1 MSPSPDSPDM
11 AESELGVLATQC
23 LARRIPDKPFLIR
36 EIVAWEKDRNKP
48 HVKADWQFKTPT
60 SA

>member
-1 MSPSPDSPDM
+1 M

-48 HVKADWQFKTPT
+48 HVKADWRFKTPT